1 MGTSFPMILSTLF
14 GNISASGPIK
24 MIDCAFPKKYVEQF
38 TGPKFGVE
46 GIRDRLGVHDRPLV
60 NAMIKPNTGW
70 TPEEGADLFYQASR
84 GGVDII
90 KDDELMPCNEDF
102 CPQKDR
108 VTLFMQKEK
117 QVFEETGEH
126 TLYATNITDRIDKVR
141 DNAYRAIEY
150 GANCLMINTY
160 TSGFGT
166 LQMLSEDPNIDV
178 PILAHIDFAGVFCGA
193 TYTGLSAPLTIGK
206 FVRLAGGDM
215 QINGHP
221 WGKFPFPMKSLS
233 RCFRFFTQPWW
244 NIKPMLYLVS
254 GGTNQMMVDKAIKAL
269 GTDIVL
275 AAGGA
280 IHGHPAGSEAGAKS
294 MRQAIDAAME
304 GVPVMKAKYEK
315 AEVNVNKIAEALESH
330 QVVLMKDVATLDK
343 LYDLNKQYFKELSM
357 YIAAGKQKLNETL
370 TVELPALQQKAQQ
383 SGLPE
388 DAQAANDLANMYPR
402 GYWRSG
408 CVPVSAMRCIPYSGK
423 RHQKNT
429 APQLRRCTHLCSL
442 LLVFL

>member
-1 MGTSFPMILSTLF
+1 MVKTLDDINMSYAFPEVAFDEDYILATYQCNVPTSDIEKLALAIADEQTTGTWIKVSHETDDKKKKFGGKITAIYELPDTGNDMVVPQAPPMHIIQIAYPKANMGTSFPMILSTLF

-24 MIDCAFPKKYVEQF
+24 LIDVAFPKSYLAEF

-46 GIRDRLGVHDRPLV
+46 GIRDVLGVKDRPLV

-70 TPEEGADLFYQASR
+70 TPEEGADLFYQASK

-90 KDDELMPCNEDF
+90 KDDELMPCNESF

-108 VTLFMQKEK
+108 VKLFMEKEK

-126 TLYATNITDRIDKVR
+126 TLYATNVTDRIDKVR

-150 GANCLMINTY
+150 GANAIMINTY

-166 LQMLSEDPNIDV
+166 LQMLSEDPNINV
-178 PILAHIDFAGVFCGA
+178 PILAHIDFAGVYCGS
-193 TYTGLSAPLTIGK
+193 TYTGMSAPLTIGK

-221 WGKFPFPMKSLS
+221 WGKFPFPMKTLS

-254 GGTNQMMVDKAIKAL
+254 GGTNQMMVDKAINAL
-269 GTDIVL
+269 GPDIVL

-280 IHGHPAGSEAGAKS
+280 IHGHPEGSEAGAKS
-294 MRQAIDAAME
+294 MRQAIDAAMQ
-304 GVPVMKAKYEK
+304 GIPVAEYAKTHKEL
-315 AEVNVNKIAEALESH
+315 AQMAQMLGATVNFD
-330 QVVLMKDVATLDK
+330 LMK
-343 LYDLNKQYFKELSM
+343 
-357 YIAAGKQKLNETL
+357 
-370 TVELPALQQKAQQ
+370 
-383 SGLPE
+383 
-388 DAQAANDLANMYPR
+388 
-402 GYWRSG
+402 
-408 CVPVSAMRCIPYSGK
+408 
-423 RHQKNT
+423 
-429 APQLRRCTHLCSL
+429 
-442 LLVFL
+442 